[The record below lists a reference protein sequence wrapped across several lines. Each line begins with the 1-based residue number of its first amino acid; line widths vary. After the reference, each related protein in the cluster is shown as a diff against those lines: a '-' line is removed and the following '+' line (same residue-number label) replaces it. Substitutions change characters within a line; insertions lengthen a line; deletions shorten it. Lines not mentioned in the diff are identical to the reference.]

1 MTQIVNEDV
10 RRLQKLSGILLED
23 NAFDQGRPNSG
34 HHDDAHWDALAKS
47 GREAQGPAEHLLHDA
62 EGSVVDLDN
71 SLLLWADEGQQS
83 VIAVSGVTSSEQFDA
98 QLRSLVGDAVY
109 SAYIDE
115 PGTFEEVPANEV
127 DQIGGDVF
135 VEIMSVKE
143 VARLLNRWAARNGM
157 GQHLQ
162 RFDKSNMRAGA

>member
-1 MTQIVNEDV
+1 MTKAINEAV
-10 RRLQKLSGILLED
+10 ARLQKLSGIILED
-23 NAFDQGRPNSG
+23 NAFDNGRPNSG
-34 HHDDAHWDALAKS
+34 NHDDAHWDALAKS
-47 GREAQGPAEHLLHDA
+47 GREAAGPAGHLLHDSD
-62 EGSVVDLDN
+62 GSVVDLDN
-71 SLLLWADEGQQS
+71 SLLMWGDESQQS
-83 VIAVSGVTSSEQFDA
+83 VIAVSGVTSMEQFDS

-115 PGTFEEVPANEV
+115 PGTFDEIPANEV
-127 DQIGGDVF
+127 EQIGGDVF

-162 RFDKSNMRAGA
+162 RFDKTNMRAGA